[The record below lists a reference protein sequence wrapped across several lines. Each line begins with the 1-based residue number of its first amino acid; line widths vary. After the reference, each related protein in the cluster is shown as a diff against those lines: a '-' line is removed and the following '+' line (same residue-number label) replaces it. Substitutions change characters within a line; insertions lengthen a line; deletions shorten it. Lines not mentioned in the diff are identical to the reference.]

1 MSITNKEEAL
11 LHIDTEI
18 VSSTD
23 GNSNLKP
30 TNSPI
35 KYTNFSNFWKDFINY
50 LFPTPLSDL
59 YGKTP
64 IFGVNTST
72 TNYMLPNTNYSR
84 LKYQAIVPI
93 GGIIMCG
100 EKGDNYGTP
109 NSGTPIEGYLY
120 CDGSV
125 IDMSLTVNKKYEK
138 LQNIIGKSFYN
149 HKNPLHNPQNL
160 PSTTPP
166 ASNLM
171 YLPDFR
177 SKTPVG
183 YNINGDNIGKTG
195 GANTYKITQNDLPA
209 IPNHQHGLVANTN
222 PVLGHSLNITAET
235 MDNTVKHSHDLWYD
249 NINTADTSVRIIGTR
264 NTASRQYDKNTIG
277 EYWRGIRVDENYHVL
292 YSRTHD
298 NGAHI
303 HNVTMSG
310 VLSGSTGFV
319 VPYDKT
325 ATPINM
331 RSAYLVTNF
340 IIKY

>member
-18 VSSTD
+18 ESNTD

-30 TNSPI
+30 TNFPI

-50 LFPTPLSDL
+50 LFPKTLTDL

-64 IFGVNTST
+64 IFGVNTSP

-125 IDMSLTVNKKYEK
+125 IDMRLTVNKKYEK

-149 HKNPLHNPQNL
+149 HKNPLHNPQNS

-166 ASNLM
+166 ATNLI

-222 PVLGHSLNITAET
+222 PDLGHSLNITAKIEEK
-235 MDNTVKHSHDLWYD
+235 TVIHSHDLDYD
-249 NINTADTSVRIIGTR
+249 YTVDIHISVIGHENTGLEK
-264 NTASRQYDKNTIG
+264 YDPNDYGDK
-277 EYWRGIRVDENYHVL
+277 IRSLKVGNDFYVL

-298 NGAHI
+298 NGAHT

-325 ATPINM
+325 ATHINM